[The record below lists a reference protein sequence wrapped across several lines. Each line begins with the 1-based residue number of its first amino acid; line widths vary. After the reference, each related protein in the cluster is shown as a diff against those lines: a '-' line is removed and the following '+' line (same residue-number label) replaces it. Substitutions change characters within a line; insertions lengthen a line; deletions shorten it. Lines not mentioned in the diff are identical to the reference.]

1 MWIVAV
7 NGCIS
12 LKKKTNMER
21 RFTGF
26 FIPVELIENKELSWV
41 DRIILS
47 EIDALNI
54 NGDGC
59 FASNEHFCK
68 LLDVKMRT
76 VVYSIGKL
84 NKMELISIKNP
95 QSKNRLLFVNDE
107 VKQLR
112 KKLRSNY
119 AKNCAPT
126 TQGIAQLHIYK
137 DEITNERNP
146 PTPQGAGER
155 PFSVDRKSWTDP
167 AVDVNSEKINFT
179 VEEKK
184 QRLNN
189 LVNLFT
195 INSDFIE
202 FASRRLSLDANEVKK
217 LLKKFLDTIG
227 TDDTC
232 YDSFS
237 ILRRRATA
245 YIIKIREKAA

>member
-1 MWIVAV
+1 
-7 NGCIS
+7 
-12 LKKKTNMER
+12 MER

-26 FIPVELIENKELSWV
+26 FIPVTLIENESLNWT
-41 DRIILS
+41 DRIIYA

-54 NGDGC
+54 DDAGC
-59 FASNEHFCK
+59 FAYNKHFCE
-68 LLDVKMRT
+68 LLKVDDRT
-76 VVYSIGKL
+76 VSRSINKL
-84 NKMELISIKNP
+84 ASLKLISIENP
-95 QSKNRLLFVNDE
+95 TTKNRRIYPFNVT
-107 VKQLR
+107 KQPGQKR
-112 KKLRSNY
+112 RGNPD
-119 AKNCAPT
+119 KNVGVTPT
-126 TQGIAQLHIYK
+126 PLSGSHIIIT
-137 DEITNERNP
+137 EITKESLP

-155 PFSVDRKSWTDP
+155 PFSIDRKSWTDP

-202 FASRRLSLDANEVKK
+202 FASRRLSIDANEVKK